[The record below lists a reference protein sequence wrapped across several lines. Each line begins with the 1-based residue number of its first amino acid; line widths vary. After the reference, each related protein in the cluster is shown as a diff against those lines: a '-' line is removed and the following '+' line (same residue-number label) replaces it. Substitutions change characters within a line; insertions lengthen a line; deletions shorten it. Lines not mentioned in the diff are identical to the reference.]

1 MDGQPFRGSWNRL
14 PFARR
19 NEITASWLRKK
30 DEQLPDRELCWQT
43 LRRWLLVHALGQRR
57 WYRAQILPSAGRIL
71 WLHLSDHVGD
81 SLMRLSSIRLLQ
93 GRQVDLL
100 ASAKA
105 TELFEEGGLF
115 QRIYRHGRDDAAAAR
130 NRYDLVI
137 LDALQTKPLM
147 AKHRLFRR
155 TPFVTQNDFFHY
167 CRDDYNLTL
176 FSWYRMAHLLGREG
190 EVLEGQA
197 RVSMEWSS
205 VAQGLL
211 RKLGVREGAVGIALG
226 GREEYR
232 IYRGWDQVVRLLL
245 QEQPGLSLVLLGTDN
260 AVTLA
265 QKIVAEH
272 PGAGIVNCVD
282 RLALKESAAVT
293 AGCRLLL
300 CADGGLLHV
309 ANAVATPS
317 VGLFAQEFADL
328 RYVPADRF
336 RALRSEEDVNAI
348 DPAQVVREAGLAL
361 QGQWQPWQV
370 AARE

>member
-1 MDGQPFRGSWNRL
+1 MDGRPFWGSWNRL

-19 NEITASWLRKK
+19 NEITASWLQKK
-30 DEQLPDRELCWQT
+30 DEQLPDRELSWQT

-57 WYRAQILPSAGRIL
+57 WYRAQIFPSAGRIL

-115 QRIYRHGRDDAAAAR
+115 QRIYCHNRDEAAAAR
-130 NRYDLVI
+130 NPYDLVI

-147 AKHRLFRR
+147 AKHRLFRK

-176 FSWYRMAHLLGREG
+176 FSWYRMADLLGMGDEK
-190 EVLEGQA
+190 LEGQA
-197 RVSMEWSS
+197 RLAMECSS
-205 VAQGLL
+205 VAPGLL
-211 RKLGVREGAVGIALG
+211 RELGIREGAVGIALG
-226 GREEYR
+226 GREGYR
-232 IYRGWDQVVRLLL
+232 IYRAWGQVVRLLL
-245 QEQPGLSLVLLGTDN
+245 REQPGLPLVLLGTEHAN
-260 AVTLA
+260 PLA
-265 QKIVAEH
+265 QEIVAEH
-272 PGAGIVNCVD
+272 PRAGIVNCVD
-282 RLALKESAAVT
+282 RLTLKESAAVT
-293 AGCRLLL
+293 AGCGLLL

-309 ANAVATPS
+309 ASAVGTPS
-317 VGLFAQEFADL
+317 LGLFAQEFADL

-336 RALRSEEDVNAI
+336 RALRSEEDVNTIAPEQI
-348 DPAQVVREAGLAL
+348 AREAGLAL
-361 QGQWQPWQV
+361 RGQWQAWRV
-370 AARE
+370 EART